1 VTRPPSSRPQPA
13 TAPACLPATGRPAR
27 HENGL
32 PTTRTLARGGKPADH
47 GQVTAF
53 IGAPPR
59 IPWYLRLG
67 LSVARRRSGRDL
79 LPAQL
84 LAWYPRAAIGSA
96 VLEALVADH
105 DRHLDERMLKLVR
118 VAVAFTVECPFCI
131 GLNSQGWETVMSAD
145 ELAAVQD
152 VSPPDLFP
160 RSRDLSPQRDLFS
173 PRERIAIEYAR
184 LASATPLAIPP
195 AMGET
200 LRSAF
205 TEREIVVLATTIA
218 QVNYWARLVSAL
230 GCPAE
235 G

>member
-1 VTRPPSSRPQPA
+1 M
-13 TAPACLPATGRPAR
+13 
-27 HENGL
+27 
-32 PTTRTLARGGKPADH
+32 
-47 GQVTAF
+47 TAF

-152 VSPPDLFP
+152 VSRPDLFP
-160 RSRDLSPQRDLFS
+160 SPPDRFPRRDLSPRRDLFS